1 MRSKTYFIVVLPV
14 AMCRE
19 LEDAITWAC
28 HLQEELMYLS
38 WPSHLLSM
46 QECRWVYCSCTFL
59 QFDLHGHAYC
69 SHNLITRKL
78 VAECLGLHWQCREQ
92 HDADGRLIWRGLRV
106 RVGMSYGF
114 VNNKKPLNTGRADY
128 FGVLP
133 NGAARVSALA
143 APGQV

>member
-1 MRSKTYFIVVLPV
+1 MWHFGLSSCQLQSSILLLVTASVQTILTILLVDMF
-14 AMCRE
+14 
-19 LEDAITWAC
+19 AC
-28 HLQEELMYLS
+28 WM
-38 WPSHLLSM
+38 
-46 QECRWVYCSCTFL
+46 
-59 QFDLHGHAYC
+59 
-69 SHNLITRKL
+69 N
-78 VAECLGLHWQCREQ
+78 CREQ

-143 APGQV
+143 APGQVRCYAEYLGRMRTVDRVACTCLHIGGFAQDTAGMSCKVCLRAVF